1 MVIINVK
8 QYPSL
13 FHEDVH
19 HTHMAYLPSYRAHV
33 RQRCNTGTL
42 PCNAM
47 ISTQVS
53 SLWGCPGGTSG
64 KEPAC
69 QRKRRKRC
77 GFHPGS
83 GRSLGGGHGNPL
95 QYSCLENPMDRG
107 AWKVLDRRVI
117 QSQTQLKW
125 LSTHAISTITVPKSW
140 SAKIMCRLPWPHVCT
155 GSHTTYTQ
163 QVRLPRT
170 LAAEGLNIP
179 AS

>member
-1 MVIINVK
+1 MKTSITPTWPTSPPTGLTSVSAVTLVHCPVTPWFPHRCHPHGAAQAALVVK
-8 QYPSL
+8 NPPANAR
-13 FHEDVH
+13 DVRD
-19 HTHMAYLPSYRAHV
+19 AAS
-33 RQRCNTGTL
+33 
-42 PCNAM
+42 
-47 ISTQVS
+47 I
-53 SLWGCPGGTSG
+53 
-64 KEPAC
+64 
-69 QRKRRKRC
+69 
-77 GFHPGS
+77 PGS